1 MDRAQVIS
9 GVSEFMALEGQW
21 NRLADR
27 FPTPLLRHEWF
38 AACLDAFGADCDLT
52 IYTVSNGG
60 RLRAVAPFVVE
71 RGGPV
76 PRLVLLGHQTF
87 EPNAILHDDEAALA
101 AVVNAVRESRLPAML
116 PRLASGSPELAC
128 LAAGGM
134 RGLRFVQAHAANATS
149 SAPLASDWPSF
160 EARMSGQRPT
170 STRQRR
176 KAAER
181 EGPVRFDAFAPAE
194 GEIERH
200 LADLIQVKD
209 AGWKGREGT
218 SLAKDAHMR
227 RFCTVYTAAA
237 ARRGILRMFF
247 LRIGDATVVA
257 RLAVEYSGRL
267 WELKIAYDERFAKC
281 SPGILLTHKTLRYA
295 CERGLTG
302 HKFLGT
308 ASNGIAGGRSRFGST
323 RTCGFI
329 PSRSPAAPR
338 CAWTPAGSPRAA
350 QRGPSARACAGSRE
364 TGRRRPRPAK
374 RCVRPCRRCGASPSG
389 NYDRRDWDVAPALVR
404 RHRILP
410 PFLSSISI
418 ILGRCAA
425 SRHFRSAAI
434 IVSRRVSNRHS
445 AFSTHNIPEAHHIG
459 GSSSTTP
466 RCGLRHS
473 QYARKDSGWGG
484 PPLETRAVLQIHPVW
499 PLPRPRSAA

>member
-1 MDRAQVIS
+1 
-9 GVSEFMALEGQW
+9 
-21 NRLADR
+21 
-27 FPTPLLRHEWF
+27 
-38 AACLDAFGADCDLT
+38 
-52 IYTVSNGG
+52 
-60 RLRAVAPFVVE
+60 
-71 RGGPV
+71 
-76 PRLVLLGHQTF
+76 
-87 EPNAILHDDEAALA
+87 
-101 AVVNAVRESRLPAML
+101 
-116 PRLASGSPELAC
+116 
-128 LAAGGM
+128 
-134 RGLRFVQAHAANATS
+134 
-149 SAPLASDWPSF
+149 
-160 EARMSGQRPT
+160 
-170 STRQRR
+170 
-176 KAAER
+176 
-181 EGPVRFDAFAPAE
+181 
-194 GEIERH
+194 
-200 LADLIQVKD
+200 
-209 AGWKGREGT
+209 
-218 SLAKDAHMR
+218 
-227 RFCTVYTAAA
+227 
-237 ARRGILRMFF
+237 MFF

-308 ASNGIAGGRSRFGST
+308 ASNGISGGRSRFGST

-484 PPLETRAVLQIHPVW
+484 PPLETRAVLQIQPVW